1 MPFECVSPPSSS
13 TIYRLITDKSFSNSI
28 GDTEYDNNET
38 YYGCFHR
45 MNSGNSSPYTKSNN
59 ISNSRT
65 NVGFTTS
72 INF

>member
-1 MPFECVSPPSSS
+1 MTFECVSPPSSN
-13 TIYRLITDKSFSNSI
+13 TIYRLITDKAFNKSI
-28 GDTEYDNNET
+28 CDEYDNNEA

-45 MNSGNSSPYTKSNN
+45 INSGSSSPYTKSNS

-72 INF
+72 INW